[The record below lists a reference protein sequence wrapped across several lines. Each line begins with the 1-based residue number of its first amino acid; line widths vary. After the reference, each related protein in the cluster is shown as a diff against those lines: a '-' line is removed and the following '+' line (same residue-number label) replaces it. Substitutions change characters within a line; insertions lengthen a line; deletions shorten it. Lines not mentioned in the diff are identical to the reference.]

1 MKVRIKNLLVS
12 CAATLTLLF
21 SPAAGYAQQGASVL
35 HRVAGIYVASAYS
48 NWSDVVTGGPYAPGT
63 TSITVASPVV
73 TLADGY
79 QFSPFAVGNS
89 IAVGAGSGDGEVVT
103 ITGVSGCGQ
112 GSSVSPS
119 SCTITA
125 TFANSH
131 GSGDLIMSSSGG
143 VNEALFDAGSHGGG
157 KIQWEADS
165 GEVTL
170 STSGA
175 TTTLCSN
182 CIPANAVIEG
192 VVARVGATITG
203 CSGGWELGDGTTAA
217 RFTAANTTL
226 TAGTVSASDVQ
237 NTSGIA
243 SVTTGIMNQSA
254 SAKSI
259 VNTCVTSNATAGAI
273 HVHAFGFVLATPND

>member
-1 MKVRIKNLLVS
+1 MKIRNRNVLVS
-12 CAATLTLLF
+12 CAAALALLF
-21 SPAAGYAQQGASVL
+21 APAGGYAQQGASVL

-89 IAVGAGSGDGEVVT
+89 IAVGAGSNDGEVVT
-103 ITGVSGCGQ
+103 ITGVSGCSQ

-131 GSGDLIMSSSGG
+131 GSGDLVMSSSGG

-157 KIQWEADS
+157 KVQWEADS
-165 GEVTL
+165 GDVTL
-170 STSGA
+170 STPSA

-192 VVARVGATITG
+192 VVARVGTTITG

-217 RFTAANTTL
+217 RFAAANTTL
-226 TAGTVSASDVQ
+226 TAGTVSAADVQ

-243 SVTTGIMNQSA
+243 SASTGIMNQSA
-254 SAKSI
+254 SPKSI
-259 VNTCVTSNATAGAI
+259 VNTCVTSNASAGAI
-273 HVHAFGFVLATPND
+273 HVHAFGFVLATPNN